1 MKESNGLITRI
12 SNAASSELGT
22 GEGRFVVEIK
32 Y

>member
-12 SNAASSELGT
+12 SNAASAELGT
-22 GEGRFVVEIK
+22 GEGRFNVEVK